1 MTQAAFTISD
11 TLSERSRKTKQLAL
25 LGAVVNLM
33 LAVVKLAVGLLAH
46 SSALVADGFHSLS
59 DLISD
64 GMVYLAAKH
73 SAKAADQDHPY
84 GHARIETA
92 LTVGLGLLLV
102 LVALAIIYD
111 GVNRMLHPQ
120 LLLVPGLT
128 AVAVAVLSIVANEG
142 LYHYT
147 MRVAKKVRS
156 ELLKANAWHHRTDSI
171 SSFIVVVGL
180 VGAQFGLDY
189 LDAVASVLVA
199 VMIILVGWQLVW
211 RGLSELVDKGLEP
224 EKLAT
229 IRSIISG
236 VAGVE
241 DMHLL
246 RTRQMGGDALVDVHI
261 QVQPHLSVSEGHQIS
276 EFVRR
281 MLLSDVDEVT
291 DVTVHIDPEDDATGD
306 LTARLPL
313 REKILP
319 RLYEA
324 WRPLFNI
331 DLIDDVILHYVGGS
345 ISVDLILPLSVLREH
360 NHPDS
365 LAEQINAAT
374 KMNEVEI
381 VRVLYH

>member
-1 MTQAAFTISD
+1 MTEAAVTVSD
-11 TLSERSRKTKQLAL
+11 TILERSRRTKQLAI
-25 LGAVVNLM
+25 LGAVVNLL
-33 LAVVKLAVGLLAH
+33 LAIVKLLVGLLAH
-46 SSALVADGFHSLS
+46 SSALIADGFHSLS

-92 LTVGLGLLLV
+92 LTVGLGLLLWM
-102 LVALAIIYD
+102 VAAAIIYD

-120 LLLVPGLT
+120 LLLVPGPA
-128 AVAVAVLSIVANEG
+128 AVAVAILSIAANEW

-147 MRVAKKVRS
+147 MLVARKVRS

-171 SSFIVVVGL
+171 SSLIVVVGL

-211 RGLSELVDKGLEP
+211 RGLGELVDKGLAP
-224 EKLAT
+224 ERLAT

-276 EFVRR
+276 EFVRQ
-281 MLLSDVDEVT
+281 MLLSNVDEVT
-291 DVTVHIDPEDDATGD
+291 DVTVHIDPEDDAIAD

-313 REKILP
+313 REQILP
-319 RLYEA
+319 RLHDA
-324 WRPLFNI
+324 WRPLLDI
-331 DLIDDVILHYVGGS
+331 DRIDEIILHYVGGT
-345 ISVDLILPLSVLREH
+345 ISVDLILPLDVLREDS
-360 NHPDS
+360 HPGS
-365 LAEQINAAT
+365 LAERINAAST
-374 KMNEVEI
+374 MSEVKSI
-381 VRVLYH
+381 RVLYH